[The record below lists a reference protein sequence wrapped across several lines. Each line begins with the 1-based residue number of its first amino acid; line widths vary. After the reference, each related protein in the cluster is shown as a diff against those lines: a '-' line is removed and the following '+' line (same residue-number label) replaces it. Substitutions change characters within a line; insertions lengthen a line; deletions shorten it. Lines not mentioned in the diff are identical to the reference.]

1 MFTVKRTAAFDVW
14 LLGLRDTITRIRLAK
29 RLDKVQRGLFGD
41 NKPVGDGVHELREDF
56 GPGWRMYY
64 VQRGDVLVVMLGGGD
79 KSGRYSGC
87 DCLVQDSGGL
97 TMTKIANLP
106 TFDMAE
112 HLTTEEDVAAYLSLV
127 LEEDDP
133 AELAHALGIIARARG
148 MTEIA
153 NASGLTREALY
164 KALRPNSQPRFDTI
178 RRVCGALGVR
188 LVAQPIH
195 A

>member
-1 MFTVKRTAAFDVW
+1 
-14 LLGLRDTITRIRLAK
+14 
-29 RLDKVQRGLFGD
+29 
-41 NKPVGDGVHELREDF
+41 
-56 GPGWRMYY
+56 
-64 VQRGDVLVVMLGGGD
+64 
-79 KSGRYSGC
+79 
-87 DCLVQDSGGL
+87 
-97 TMTKIANLP
+97 MTKIADLP

-112 HLTTEEDVAAYLSLV
+112 HLKNDEDVAAYLSLV

-133 AELAHALGIIARARG
+133 AELANALGVIARARG

-153 NASGLTREALY
+153 SASGLTREALY
-164 KALRPNSQPRFDTI
+164 KALRPGSQPRFDTI